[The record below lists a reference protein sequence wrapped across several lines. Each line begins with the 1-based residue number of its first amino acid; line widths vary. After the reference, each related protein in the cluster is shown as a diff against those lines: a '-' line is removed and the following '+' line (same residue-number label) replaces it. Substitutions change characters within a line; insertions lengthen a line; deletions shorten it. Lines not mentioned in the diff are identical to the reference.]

1 MRACSVTS
9 VASDSVRHYGPYS
22 PPDSSIR
29 GILKATILEWV
40 AASSSRG
47 SSPPRDQSPAPPA
60 LQANSLSLSYW
71 GSPIKS
77 I

>member
-1 MRACSVTS
+1 MRACSVAP
-9 VASDSVRHYGPYS
+9 VASDSVRPYGPYS
-22 PPDSSIR
+22 PPDSSIH
-29 GILKATILEWV
+29 GILKATILEWGAV
-40 AASSSRG
+40 SSSRG

-60 LQANSLSLSYW
+60 LQANSLSLSHW